1 MYQQKVF
8 DLFRLFRFYYY
19 HSFWTS
25 VSVQYYICKKKLQKI
40 KRVRVL
46 VLLYVARR
54 VIIIRAGDDQKMTGC
69 GLILLVLSAF

>member
-1 MYQQKVF
+1 M
-8 DLFRLFRFYYY
+8 
-19 HSFWTS
+19 
-25 VSVQYYICKKKLQKI
+25 
-40 KRVRVL
+40 L